1 MAHAKLR
8 VGVAGLGTVGRG
20 VVKLFADPNGRLN
33 DKLHLV
39 AVSARDRGRERGV
52 GVAGY
57 RWFDDAVEMAAS
69 PDIDVFVELIG
80 GAEGAA
86 LRAVET
92 ALSRGA
98 HVVTANKALIAT
110 HGAALAQIAERTGA
124 ALLFEAAVGGG
135 VPMVKALRE
144 SLSGCRASAVSG
156 ILNGTCNYILT
167 EMEGAGRSF
176 ADVLAEAQRLGYAEA
191 DPTMDIGGFDAAHK
205 LAILSAIA
213 FGARPDLEHV
223 RIEGVEKVSLT
234 DIRMAGKLG
243 YRIKLIAKGALTSA
257 GVEMHVRP
265 ALLGFQHPLAG
276 IGGSLNALVADAE
289 PVGQLTFIGRGAGEG
304 PTAASVASDLIDI
317 GNARFGPAFG
327 LPVSQ
332 LASAPRAAPGE
343 RGRFY
348 MRLLVQDRSG
358 VVAAVSQRL
367 AAEEISI
374 QSLLQMP
381 LHDGPETPIVLATHA
396 CPRARVEAAAL
407 EIARLDVAAS
417 APVIMPIEDIG
428 LDLITAR

>member
-1 MAHAKLR
+1 VAEHGKLR

-33 DKLHLV
+33 EHLHLT
-39 AVSARDRGRERGV
+39 AVSARDRARDRGV

-57 RWFDDAVEMAAS
+57 RWFDDAVELAGD
-69 PDIDVFVELIG
+69 PDVDVFVELIG
-80 GAEGAA
+80 GADGPAKH
-86 LRAVET
+86 AVET
-92 ALSRGA
+92 ALARGA
-98 HVVTANKALIAT
+98 HVVTANKALIAV
-110 HGAALAQIAERTGA
+110 HGAALAGIAERTGA

-144 SLSGCRASAVSG
+144 SLSGCRANALSG

-167 EMEGAGRSF
+167 EMESSGRAF
-176 ADVLAEAQRLGYAEA
+176 ADVLAEAQRLGYAEV
-191 DPTMDIGGFDAAHK
+191 DPAMDIGGFDAAHK

-213 FGARPDLEHV
+213 FGARPDLDHV
-223 RIEGVEKVSLT
+223 RVEGIEKVSLT

-243 YRIKLIAKGALTSA
+243 YRVKLIAKGALTAA

-265 ALLGFQHPLAG
+265 ALLGFAHPLAN
-276 IGGSLNALVADAE
+276 ISGSLNALVADAE

-317 GNARFGPAFG
+317 AQGRIGPSFGRPLA
-327 LPVSQ
+327 Q

-348 MRLLVQDRSG
+348 LRLLVQDRSG

-396 CPRARVEAAAL
+396 CPRAR
-407 EIARLDVAAS
+407 
-417 APVIMPIEDIG
+417 
-428 LDLITAR
+428 